1 MHIQKIENKQEYI
14 ESTNVDAIQ
23 VGGTHRN
30 RSKRG
35 KKKTNIAVTKSDTL
49 RAPSGGE
56 NIAIFQSSK
65 GGEGKPNTNIN
76 IAIIAKS
83 YLSIFEVLKG
93 QV

>member
-35 KKKTNIAVTKSDTL
+35 KRKRTLPSLRVTHC
-49 RAPSGGE
+49 E
-56 NIAIFQSSK
+56 HHQ
-65 GGEGKPNTNIN
+65 EGKTLPQFNHP
-76 IAIIAKS
+76 
-83 YLSIFEVLKG
+83 KG
-93 QV
+93 EKENQTQTSRLPSLPRATCQSLRS

>member
-35 KKKTNIAVTKSDTL
+35 KRKPNIAVTKSDTL

-56 NIAIFQSSK
+56 NIAIFQ